1 MTKVFGQHAGQPKD
15 LFATIKAD
23 PKIAKQV
30 SAQEVVAGKAQPG
43 MMLQNARLTTDPDSI
58 LDGIELVVLDKPVH
72 VREPAL
78 NGQTATT
85 TAVEFMIS
93 QFGVADLEHA
103 IRDLVTDIG
112 HKFGNTPFLV
122 EEIIEVN
129 VYLNRIGYD
138 LAEQAARQA
147 RFSNYTESFVY
158 RVYTG
163 HRQFGGTDHFPLVAS
178 EVSDMVDSY
187 PRNAIA
193 FKTQDT
199 GRDVRMFIENAG
211 LNFIDQTSY
220 DAIPEA
226 TLYFLSPDNHHV
238 GEEGYITIAQN
249 PSHPLYLYAT
259 DADHAEHDN
268 MTVLTREEAA
278 VVSTGRIFHDVTS
291 LGVIA
296 QARAMQPYILA
307 DRAVLNKMK
316 AAVAGYYH
324 AQDLD
329 LATIQAK
336 LAFWQDALDAATAG
350 SVELAA
356 AALESMSAAGPG
368 TNYQEVYL
376 DNGSINWD
384 GAGTYNW
391 IYYTPWNLGIQ
402 GAVSDPFFWIGKQR
416 PSWWVGVDQFFV
428 RLKTSNFATLSA
440 DYTTIKFTAE
450 SGTVLSLNVADAVT
464 DASEPDYYYW
474 GFQAQGGVTDDV
486 EAQAITN
493 EIGEYSQGAS
503 TYWVLSLSNAIGTA
517 DNELVELALNDLNQ
531 HLVKFPR

>member
-23 PKIAKQV
+23 PKIAQQA
-30 SAQEVVAGKAQPG
+30 SAQEVVSGKAQPG

-58 LDGIELVVLDKPVH
+58 LDGIELVVLDKPVY
-72 VREPAL
+72 VRENAL
-78 NGQTATT
+78 NGQLATT
-85 TAVEFMIS
+85 TGVCFMVTT
-93 QFGVADLEHA
+93 FGVAELEEA
-103 IRDLVTDIG
+103 AAELVADIG
-112 HKFGNTPFLV
+112 TKFENVPVLV
-122 EEIIEVN
+122 EEINDVN

-138 LAEQAARQA
+138 LAQQNARTA
-147 RFSNYTESFVY
+147 RFPNFVEAQVY
-158 RVYTG
+158 RVLTG
-163 HRQFGGTDHFPLVAS
+163 QRQYAGADQFPLVAS
-178 EVSDMVDSY
+178 EISGVVDTY
-187 PRNAIA
+187 PRNAIS

-199 GRDVRMFIENAG
+199 GREVRMFIENAG
-211 LNFIDQTSY
+211 LNFIDQTAY

-226 TLYFLSPDNHHV
+226 RLYFLDPSNHHV
-238 GEEGYITIAQN
+238 GESGYTTIAQN
-249 PSHPLYLYAT
+249 ASYPLYLYAT
-259 DADHAEHDN
+259 DIEHLDHED
-268 MTVLTREEAA
+268 TVVLTREEAA
-278 VVSTGRIFHDVTS
+278 VVATGRIFNDVTS

-296 QARAMQPYILA
+296 QARAMQPYMIA
-307 DRAVLNKMK
+307 DRAVLNKMQ
-316 AAVAGYYH
+316 AAIAGYYH

-329 LATIQAK
+329 LVTIQAK
-336 LAFWQDALDAATAG
+336 LVFWQDALDAATAG
-350 SVELAA
+350 SVELTA
-356 AALESMSAAGPG
+356 AALEGMSAAGPG

-376 DNGSINWD
+376 DQGSINWD

-391 IYYTPWNLGIQ
+391 IYYVPWGLGLA
-402 GAVSDPFFWIGKQR
+402 GAASDSFFWIGKQR

-440 DYTTIKFTAE
+440 DYTTVKFTAQ

-474 GFQAQGGVTDDV
+474 SFQAQGGVTDDV

-503 TYWVLSLSNAIGTA
+503 TYWVLSLSNATGTA
-517 DNELVELALNDLNQ
+517 DNELVELALNDLNE

>member
-1 MTKVFGQHAGQPKD
+1 MTKVFGQHAGQPRD
-15 LFATIKAD
+15 LFVAIKAD
-23 PKIAKQV
+23 RTISEKVTAKELV
-30 SAQEVVAGKAQPG
+30 SGVQEPG
-43 MMLQNARLTTDPDSI
+43 LMPQTVRFTTDPDSI
-58 LDGIELVVLDKPVH
+58 LDGLELIVFDSPVY
-72 VREPAL
+72 VRENAL
-78 NGQTATT
+78 NGQVATT

-93 QFGVADLEHA
+93 QFGATDLETA
-103 IRDLVTDIG
+103 IGDLVTTIG
-112 HKFGNTPFLV
+112 AKFGNTPVLV
-122 EEIIEVN
+122 EEITEVN
-129 VYLNRIGYD
+129 VYLNRIGYG
-138 LAEQAARQA
+138 LAEQAAREA

-163 HRQFGGTDHFPLVAS
+163 QRQFAGPDLFPLVAS
-178 EVSDMVDSY
+178 EASDVVDNHA
-187 PRNAIA
+187 RNAIA

-211 LNFIDQTSY
+211 LNFIDQTAY

-226 TLYFLSPDNHHV
+226 RLYYLSPDNHHV

-249 PSHPLYLYAT
+249 PSYPLYLYAT

-278 VVSTGRIFHDVTS
+278 VVATGRVFNDVTG

-296 QARAMQPYILA
+296 QARAMQPYIIA
-307 DRAVLNKMK
+307 DRAILNKMQ

-336 LAFWQDALDAATAG
+336 LAFWQDALNAATAG

-356 AALESMSAAGPG
+356 AALEGMSAAGPG

-376 DNGSINWD
+376 NRGSINWD
-384 GAGTYNW
+384 GVDYNW
-391 IYYTPWNLGIQ
+391 IYYTPWNLGIT
-402 GAVSDPFFWIGKQR
+402 GAVSDSFFWIGKQR

-428 RLKTSNFATLSA
+428 RLKTSNFATMSA
-440 DYTTIKFTAE
+440 DYTSVTFTAQ
-450 SGTVLSLNVADAVT
+450 SGTTLSFNIADAVT
-464 DASEPDYYYW
+464 DPSEPNYFYW
-474 GFQAQGGVTDDV
+474 GFQAQGGVVDDAT
-486 EAQAITN
+486 AQAITN
-493 EIGEYSQGAS
+493 EIGANSATIND
-503 TYWVLSLSNAIGTA
+503 TYWVLALSNATGTA
-517 DNELVELALNDLNQ
+517 DNELVELALNDLNE